1 MTTKRPEMLTGATY
15 KRKIPCGSCYITI
28 NGEDKDKEI
37 SEVFITAGKSGT
49 CAKAM
54 LEGVGR
60 VVSIAL
66 KSKADRNRVIKS
78 LKGIN
83 CGNSNDENESCLTQV
98 ARVIEE
104 HCKYDGK
111 N

>member
-1 MTTKRPEMLTGATY
+1 MTNKRPDMLAGATY

-28 NGEDKDKEI
+28 NGEEGEVG
-37 SEVFITAGKSGT
+37 EVFVTAGKSGT

-60 VVSIAL
+60 LVSIAL
-66 KSKADRNRVIKS
+66 KSKADRGRVIKS

-83 CGNSNDENESCLTQV
+83 CGHADDTNESCLTQV
-98 ARVIEE
+98 AQVLEE
-104 HCKYDGK
+104 HCRK
-111 N
+111 